1 MLKCFRCRYR
11 TSLAHAPSERQR
23 KNPTNRKRTVRKR
36 GSFTFCELLLTI
48 LRRPCIIMTARICG
62 RSPSP
67 QTAGR
72 AGKLLYT
79 LKNKWTKVISM
90 WVLIYA
96 FLGFLYFLASTWKP
110 IFSTIGI
117 EAMFPIYT
125 FINIFASFCIY
136 FYHDFRKEPCKNKW
150 YKFVLGNLLTVVLFV
165 GLFFGYAVFA
175 LHDM

>member
-1 MLKCFRCRYR
+1 MEYPRHRLSYPCNGQPLKAQ
-11 TSLAHAPSERQR
+11 TKIQQ
-23 KNPTNRKRTVRKR
+23 KNRAQARFFYILRTVLDN
-36 GSFTFCELLLTI
+36 SAQTVYNYDSTD
-48 LRRPCIIMTARICG
+48 LRSVTVSADSGTSWKAVVYI
-62 RSPSP
+62 
-67 QTAGR
+67 
-72 AGKLLYT
+72 
-79 LKNKWTKVISM
+79 KNKWTKVISM

-165 GLFFGYAVFA
+165 GLFFVHAAFA

>member
-1 MLKCFRCRYR
+1 MNIVYAYSEGVADV
-11 TSLAHAPSERQR
+11 TLAPKSANQNS
-23 KNPTNRKRTVRKR
+23 
-36 GSFTFCELLLTI
+36 
-48 LRRPCIIMTARICG
+48 
-62 RSPSP
+62 
-67 QTAGR
+67 
-72 AGKLLYT
+72 
-79 LKNKWTKVISM
+79 TKVISM

-117 EAMFPIYT
+117 EALFPVYT

>member
-1 MLKCFRCRYR
+1 
-11 TSLAHAPSERQR
+11 
-23 KNPTNRKRTVRKR
+23 
-36 GSFTFCELLLTI
+36 
-48 LRRPCIIMTARICG
+48 
-62 RSPSP
+62 
-67 QTAGR
+67 
-72 AGKLLYT
+72 
-79 LKNKWTKVISM
+79 M

-96 FLGFLYFLASTWKP
+96 FLGFLYFLASTWKT

>member
-1 MLKCFRCRYR
+1 MDKGDF
-11 TSLAHAPSERQR
+11 H
-23 KNPTNRKRTVRKR
+23 V
-36 GSFTFCELLLTI
+36 GVD
-48 LRRPCIIMTARICG
+48 LRISWIFIFSRIH
-62 RSPSP
+62 
-67 QTAGR
+67 
-72 AGKLLYT
+72 LE
-79 LKNKWTKVISM
+79 
-90 WVLIYA
+90 
-96 FLGFLYFLASTWKP
+96 P

-117 EAMFPIYT
+117 EALFPVYT

>member
-1 MLKCFRCRYR
+1 
-11 TSLAHAPSERQR
+11 
-23 KNPTNRKRTVRKR
+23 
-36 GSFTFCELLLTI
+36 
-48 LRRPCIIMTARICG
+48 
-62 RSPSP
+62 
-67 QTAGR
+67 
-72 AGKLLYT
+72 
-79 LKNKWTKVISM
+79 M

-96 FLGFLYFLASTWKP
+96 FLGFLYFLASIWKP

-165 GLFFGYAVFA
+165 GLFFVHAAFA
-175 LHDM
+175 LHGM

>member
-1 MLKCFRCRYR
+1 M
-11 TSLAHAPSERQR
+11 
-23 KNPTNRKRTVRKR
+23 RKR
-36 GSFTFCELLLTI
+36 GSFTFCGLFLTI
-48 LRRPCIIMTARICG
+48 PRRVCIIMTARICG

>member
-1 MLKCFRCRYR
+1 
-11 TSLAHAPSERQR
+11 
-23 KNPTNRKRTVRKR
+23 
-36 GSFTFCELLLTI
+36 
-48 LRRPCIIMTARICG
+48 
-62 RSPSP
+62 
-67 QTAGR
+67 
-72 AGKLLYT
+72 
-79 LKNKWTKVISM
+79 M

-96 FLGFLYFLASTWKP
+96 FLGFLYFLASIWKP

-117 EAMFPIYT
+117 KALFPVYT

-175 LHDM
+175 CKVNILSNTALGKDILAKGCVLVAVKS